1 LLDRKAN
8 LYGSI
13 QVPETIDKVLDAA
26 SDKYGINLPIED
38 LLVSDPYSSAMAGIK
53 GGAYFGK
60 AKILGTRCH
69 HIAFS
74 TDRVDW
80 QLWIE
85 DGPKPLVRKLVITYK
100 QEDTDPQ
107 YTAIFTDWD
116 LKARLPD
123 KSFVFTP
130 PKGASGIEV
139 LPADSAE

>member
-1 LLDRKAN
+1 MEVRSSKRNRGFWYDGRSLTLLDRKAN

-74 TDRVDW
+74 TDRVD
-80 QLWIE
+80 
-85 DGPKPLVRKLVITYK
+85 
-100 QEDTDPQ
+100 
-107 YTAIFTDWD
+107 
-116 LKARLPD
+116 
-123 KSFVFTP
+123 
-130 PKGASGIEV
+130 
-139 LPADSAE
+139 